1 MSSTNFGSI
10 LIFASCVV
18 GGTYVYDVIHVLL
31 PCSFNPLITTNHTIN
46 HTIIIHITGAVLLLQ
61 VYTGTTAELLSDTDS
76 HGLEACSNEG

>member
-31 PCSFNPLITTNHTIN
+31 PCYFNPLITTNHTIN
-46 HTIIIHITGAVLLLQ
+46 HTIIIHII
-61 VYTGTTAELLSDTDS
+61 GTVSAIITSIYWCNSRAIIR
-76 HGLEACSNEG
+76 H